1 MRSHRISH
9 QPDSPL
15 TRIAASA
22 NPTTLRQLREAA
34 LEILTQF
41 VAEDRD
47 FLDAQRSFHAA
58 LGKLDAAAVDFE
70 LRDKLESSFNLAYG
84 RAARAVARAWLAELG
99 AVPIP

>member
-1 MRSHRISH
+1 MRSHRISP

-34 LEILTQF
+34 LEILTGF

-47 FLDAQRSFHAA
+47 FLEAQRAFHAA
-58 LGKLDAAAVDFE
+58 LEKLKEPAVDFE
-70 LRDKLESSFNLAYG
+70 LRDDLESAFNLAYG

-99 AVPIP
+99 AVPVP